1 VPSPGEP
8 SSLRGSCAPVRRRIL
23 HRSGGLSPHRSDQ
36 EKKFRAFLANWGIP
50 GLVND
55 PDLPSDEQSSLQVQA
70 LCAAPL
76 GIRIRSRRPGRD
88 RRSARVCAP
97 GRPQPFGPARRRSTP
112 KRACRALSFVLRP
125 AGAGGRFDQGGPQP
139 AVTLPGLSGFV
150 LAGALVVPRTE
161 GCPTRATSVSVQ
173 GTGGSRRHDWQVCG
187 VRARPREAQESN
199 RFE

>member
-1 VPSPGEP
+1 
-8 SSLRGSCAPVRRRIL
+8 VRRRIL

-97 GRPQPFGPARRRSTP
+97 GRPQPFGARPTSQHPVGSAPVGRCPSSFARLAPAAASIRAVRSQRLP
-112 KRACRALSFVLRP
+112 FRVFPDLCLPALSLFPGQRAAQLAQLQFPFKERVGLGAMTGKFVES
-125 AGAGGRFDQGGPQP
+125 GPG
-139 AVTLPGLSGFV
+139 PGK
-150 LAGALVVPRTE
+150 PRSRTASSE
-161 GCPTRATSVSVQ
+161 ADCKTRTDE
-173 GTGGSRRHDWQVCG
+173 R
-187 VRARPREAQESN
+187 
-199 RFE
+199 